1 MNALVGKALEE
12 DEQFWN
18 AGLFAA
24 GEGQEVA
31 EASDEDYDSK
41 EESASAALDS
51 FDSDFDRPD
60 IDLERDSDDEDED
73 SDRPKKKK
81 LLKKRKRA
89 NDESEDDEER
99 KERQKKRVTFVE
111 KRNRREVKA
120 HTKKHELGEDLE
132 LNEEEKEDLLASTL
146 AERRK
151 SARLE
156 KQTEKSQVLKDKGKK
171 EPHKVL
177 PGETSDLE

>member
-1 MNALVGKALEE
+1 M
-12 DEQFWN
+12 
-18 AGLFAA
+18 
-24 GEGQEVA
+24 
-31 EASDEDYDSK
+31 
-41 EESASAALDS
+41 
-51 FDSDFDRPD
+51 
-60 IDLERDSDDEDED
+60 
-73 SDRPKKKK
+73 
-81 LLKKRKRA
+81 KKRKRA
-89 NDESEDDEER
+89 SEESEDDEER

-120 HTKKHELGEDLE
+120 HSKKHNLGEDLE
-132 LNEEEKEDLLASTL
+132 LKEKEKEDLLASTL

-156 KQTEKSQVLKDKGKK
+156 KQTEKTQVLKNKGKK